1 MRSCPDSPTG
11 PFSRSPISHRLHG
24 SPDTLPTTYKTT
36 HRASSTVC
44 FAIRIRNIGRTH
56 GIKDIVEAA
65 KLLASDPE
73 FHFLLIGWGAR
84 KQWAIEQKQAHKLE
98 NLTILDPLEQN
109 DLCDGLNACDVS
121 LIAFSRGMSGISV

>member
-44 FAIRIRNIGRTH
+44 FAIRIH
-56 GIKDIVEAA
+56 
-65 KLLASDPE
+65 
-73 FHFLLIGWGAR
+73 LIRHRLREMFKATR
-84 KQWAIEQKQAHKLE
+84 KTCFDDVLPLPKLE
-98 NLTILDPLEQN
+98 DGADRVRRGRMLLVVSPDSKIPPEEVQKFFGR
-109 DLCDGLNACDVS
+109 DL
-121 LIAFSRGMSGISV
+121 

>member
-44 FAIRIRNIGRTH
+44 FAIRILKTIASEDSEG
-56 GIKDIVEAA
+56 KLIVHEERHSCD
-65 KLLASDPE
+65 LNW
-73 FHFLLIGWGAR
+73 HHT
-84 KQWAIEQKQAHKLE
+84 QAHFDSWE
-98 NLTILDPLEQN
+98 SASAQ
-109 DLCDGLNACDVS
+109 AS
-121 LIAFSRGMSGISV
+121 HRRSA

>member
-44 FAIRIRNIGRTH
+44 FAIRIPLTRHFCYRAGGRCLIENATQGVGTSEGENEETDQADYAPRSDGRNQP
-56 GIKDIVEAA
+56 A
-65 KLLASDPE
+65 LS
-73 FHFLLIGWGAR
+73 
-84 KQWAIEQKQAHKLE
+84 
-98 NLTILDPLEQN
+98 
-109 DLCDGLNACDVS
+109 
-121 LIAFSRGMSGISV
+121 SGGSKREEVDSG